1 MPETH
6 PLYRRGIALTLLLAL
21 VLALSF
27 QGGRGLWGPDE
38 GRYSNIALQMVD
50 SGDWLTPRRH
60 PAYEHW
66 AKPPLTYWAI
76 AASVQTFGRS
86 EAALRL
92 PNALSYVATAF
103 LLVLL
108 GLRLLPA
115 APWLP
120 ALIFVTSPVPFGAG
134 NWINTDYLLTA
145 FETLAMLGY
154 VHLLQATDARAAGR
168 ARALLWTGLGLAF
181 MTKGPPGLL
190 PLLPMLVY
198 ARLQP
203 APRPRV
209 FSLTALLLFLAI
221 ALPWYALVIYK
232 HEGLLG
238 YFLGYEVYGRVFT
251 DIHDR
256 NSGWTGPI
264 EVYGPTLLI
273 GLLPWSLLLMRRLP
287 ALLRVR
293 GWPAWWRTRTREDQ
307 LLILWFLLPFLVFC
321 FARSR
326 LYLYLL
332 PLLVPLAIL
341 IGRRLH
347 PFNRH
352 RLRQITWTALISAAV
367 LLAGK
372 ALGPDWA
379 PHAKDARE
387 LAGTIDAH
395 WTQRPRE
402 IVFVEESAFYGL
414 YFYLGA
420 PVTRVSLAAR
430 DDPAYDAPL
439 ARVVD
444 SDATRVWVT
453 TANRIERLQAA
464 LAPQGLRF
472 EQRASLERYVFG
484 SVVAAPAG
492 S

>member
-1 MPETH
+1 MPVSH
-6 PLYRRGIALTLLLAL
+6 FLQRRGIALTLLLAL

-50 SGDWLTPRRH
+50 SGDWITPRRH
-60 PAYEHW
+60 PDYAHW

-76 AASVQTFGRS
+76 AASVQTFGRN

-108 GLRLLPA
+108 GLRLVPG

-120 ALIFVTSPVPFGAG
+120 ALVFVTSPVPFGAG

-145 FETLAMLGY
+145 FETLAMLGF
-154 VHLLQATDARAAGR
+154 VHLVQAPDPRAAGR

-181 MTKGPPGLL
+181 LTKGPPGLL
-190 PLLPMLVY
+190 PLLPMVAY
-198 ARLQP
+198 ARLQ
-203 APRPRV
+203 ASPRV
-209 FSLTALLLFLAI
+209 RLLSPAALLLFLAI
-221 ALPWYALVIYK
+221 ALPWYALVVYR

-256 NSGWTGPI
+256 NSGWTGPFK
-264 EVYGPTLLI
+264 VYGPTLLI
-273 GLLPWSLLLMRRLP
+273 GLLPWSVLLMRRVP
-287 ALLRVR
+287 TLLRVGT
-293 GWPAWWRTRTREDQ
+293 GWRAWWRARAREDQ
-307 LLILWFLLPFLVFC
+307 LLLLWFLLPFLVFC

-332 PLLVPLAIL
+332 PLLVPLALL
-341 IGRRLH
+341 IARRMHPLNLRRL
-347 PFNRH
+347 RW
-352 RLRQITWTALISAAV
+352 ISWTALISAAV
-367 LLAGK
+367 LLTGK
-372 ALGPDWA
+372 AVGPELA

-387 LAGTIDAH
+387 LASTIREH
-395 WTQRPRE
+395 WPTAPQE

-430 DDPAYDAPL
+430 TDPAYDAPL
-439 ARVVD
+439 AQVV
-444 SDATRVWVT
+444 SADADRVWVT
-453 TANRIERLQAA
+453 TANRVERLQAA
-464 LAPQGLRF
+464 LAPSGLRF
-472 EQRASLERYVFG
+472 EQRARLDRYVFG
-484 SVVAAPAG
+484 SVQPSG
-492 S
+492 